1 MVGDRCL
8 GRRQARE
15 TYTASPTNTILKR
28 SRSGPPVFAYF
39 LSIIRIAPENNSC
52 AFNSISRQVFERT
65 PATAC
70 SQTAGE
76 RADLIKVDYA

>member
-28 SRSGPPVFAYF
+28 SRSGPPVFAHF
-39 LSIIRIAPENNSC
+39 LSIIRIGAGK

-65 PATAC
+65 HQQPHARKPPASAQISLKWTM
-70 SQTAGE
+70 
-76 RADLIKVDYA
+76 RK